1 MKVRII
7 MSGNKKEVM
16 GFLNKLMECHGRKAR
31 VSDVF
36 PHKDDRYPL
45 VSDTTAVRFIPNE
58 AC

>member
-36 PHKDDRYPL
+36 PHKDDR
-45 VSDTTAVRFIPNE
+45 SCDTTPFRFIPNE